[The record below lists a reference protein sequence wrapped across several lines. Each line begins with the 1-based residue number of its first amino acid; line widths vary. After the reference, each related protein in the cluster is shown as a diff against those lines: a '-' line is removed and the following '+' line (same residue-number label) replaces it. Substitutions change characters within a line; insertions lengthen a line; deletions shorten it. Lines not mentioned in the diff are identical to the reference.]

1 MLWIILIVIVY
12 LGALAGLYVVV
23 GKKSLALDRV
33 FEHNFTSV
41 EQEKKTKIELL
52 SEVAESIKGLVTT
65 EAIAELEARRVQ
77 TEETIRAEQGRLT
90 ITEAELEAIDTRL
103 RELEELKRELEVS
116 NMDAVKELEML
127 RSQER
132 DIAAQNDAIRNQIN
146 ASLEQVELL
155 LGQLNDSAE
164 SVEKLTAAKNELINA
179 EQKCGFYEEQISIV
193 NHQYMAL
200 KKAYD
205 ALDIEYAQLYEK
217 QQLAA
222 E

>member
-1 MLWIILIVIVY
+1 MLWIILIILIY
-12 LGALAGLYVVV
+12 LGALGGLYVVV

-33 FEHNFTSV
+33 FEHNLSSV
-41 EQEKKTKIELL
+41 EQEKVTKLGVLTEI
-52 SEVAESIKGLVTT
+52 AESLKGMVST
-65 EAIAELEARRVQ
+65 ETLAELDARREQ
-77 TEETIRAEQGRLT
+77 TEETIRAEQGRIT

-132 DIAAQNDAIRNQIN
+132 DISSQNEAIRNQIN
-146 ASLEQVELL
+146 ASFEQVDLL

-164 SVEKLTAAKNELINA
+164 AVEQLTAAKNELINA
-179 EQKCGFYEEQISIV
+179 EEKCGFYEEQISVV
-193 NHQYMAL
+193 NRQYMAL